1 MKVKSLHLS
10 PVKSLRGLDVDTV
23 NVEPRGLAGDRR
35 WMLVDD
41 KGVFITQREYPSLA
55 RITALP
61 TATGLRL
68 SADGQSIDIETPD
81 TTASRIP
88 VSIWKSN
95 VEAYACKADTTTWFK
110 TYFGI
115 NGHLVYQG
123 DLKRTVPAGWSAHS
137 DDTVSFA
144 DGFPLLITTTASL
157 DDLQKRMANDMPM
170 NRFRPN
176 IVIDGAVPF
185 DEDTWLTIQ
194 IGGIDIDIVKPC
206 TRCVVTTT
214 DQQSGVKPSAEP
226 LATLKQFR
234 LLREPNLTG
243 VIFGQNAIARGTGVL
258 RCGDSVKILSR
269 QTAPAFLV
277 KA

>member
-1 MKVKSLHLS
+1 MKVTSLHLY
-10 PVKSLRGLDVDTV
+10 PVKALRGIDVDTV

-41 KGVFITQREYPSLA
+41 NGTFITQREYPALA

-68 SADGQSIDIETPD
+68 EVDGQGVDIETPSA
-81 TTASRIP
+81 TAPQIP
-88 VSIWKSN
+88 VNIWKAN
-95 VEAYACKADTTTWFK
+95 VQAYTCTANTAAWFK
-110 TYFGI
+110 THFDI
-115 NGHLVYQG
+115 DARLVYQG
-123 DLKRTVPAGWSAHS
+123 DLKRNVPAGWSAHA

-157 DDLQKRMANDMPM
+157 HDLQQRMQSDMPM

-176 IVIDGAVPF
+176 IVIDCDTPW

-214 DQQSGVKPSAEP
+214 DQQSGVKPNAEP

-269 QTAPAFLV
+269 QTTPAFRV
-277 KA
+277 RA

>member
-1 MKVKSLHLS
+1 MKVKSLHFY
-10 PVKSLRGLDVDTV
+10 PVKALRGIDVDMV

-41 KGVFITQREYPSLA
+41 NGTFITQREYPALA

-61 TATGLRL
+61 TTTGLRL
-68 SADGQSIDIETPD
+68 EVDGHSLDIETPSA
-81 TTASRIP
+81 TAEPIP
-88 VSIWKSN
+88 VNIWKAN
-95 VEAYACKADTTTWFK
+95 VQAYPCVADTATWFK
-110 TYFGI
+110 THFGI
-115 NGHLVYQG
+115 NVRLVYQG
-123 DLKRTVPAGWSAHS
+123 DLKRNVPAGWSTHA

-157 DDLQKRMANDMPM
+157 HDLQQRMQSDMPM

-176 IVIDGAVPF
+176 IVIDGDKPW

-243 VIFGQNAIARGTGVL
+243 VIFGQNAIARGVGVL

-269 QTAPAFLV
+269 QTAPPFKV